1 MERAFVN
8 HMGWCGT
15 LGAPA
20 AYAVHADEELVNR
33 IAGSDMMRGITIAAN
48 GFYGPQGRTVRLEV
62 ADPHQNEK
70 IERFEFDGLRI
81 TNFEMESSALAGL
94 AKMMGHRATTACL
107 IIANRLVK
115 EMDTGYKNTIDGLIK
130 TVLDRI

>member
-1 MERAFVN
+1 M
-8 HMGWCGT
+8 
-15 LGAPA
+15 
-20 AYAVHADEELVNR
+20 
-33 IAGSDMMRGITIAAN
+33 
-48 GFYGPQGRTVRLEV
+48 RLEV

-70 IERFEFDGLRI
+70 IERFEFDGLSI

-130 TVLDRI
+130 IVLDRI